1 MILSNQKNSKYEQ
14 PFTLKILDANFD
26 LVTLISYDN
35 LQWDR
40 LFNTVGKFVIQGVT
54 GAQEGYSRSRWK
66 YVYTE
71 KRKELGII
79 SQINFKKDENRKT
92 LTISGMFLECE
103 VNKMVCYSK
112 PTAFADSAGTN
123 YGTSILSTG
132 SPQWVT
138 AEGTADVVARAFYNG
153 FKQISFRNY
162 LVGDF
167 EGTRGL
173 VDKTFAL
180 DIVWGSIA
188 AGTYN
193 YSIHN
198 RNNEK
203 LGNKL
208 YDILRES
215 YGSYEVVLDYATK
228 TKIINI
234 IHGIIRTQSGHE
246 QGVNPVLLSTKNGS
260 VKRANIVESNT
271 NTKDA
276 TIQYLEDEDKTL
288 ILANALPDSVGRFEA
303 LSMASNQADFI
314 KEDTPD
320 KAAADRLHKLSVMA
334 DASTRL
340 HDLEDVVNIQF
351 DFVNSSYKYME
362 DFDLGDVIS
371 IDIPE
376 IDVSMDAQIVAC
388 HEVVKA
394 GVWSMSIEVG
404 KQIIRKRGNE

>member
-1 MILSNQKNSKYEQ
+1 MILSKKKNSKYEQ
-14 PFTLKILDANFD
+14 PFTLKILDADFN

-71 KRKELGII
+71 KRKELGVI
-79 SQINFKKDENRKT
+79 SQINFKKEEDRKILT
-92 LTISGMFLECE
+92 LSGLFLECE
-103 VNKMVCYSK
+103 LNRMVCYSK

-167 EGTRGL
+167 EGTRL
-173 VDKTFAL
+173 VDKTYAL
-180 DIVWGSIA
+180 DIVWGTIA
-188 AGTYN
+188 AGIYK

-198 RNNEK
+198 RNNEY
-203 LGNKL
+203 LGDKL
-208 YDILRES
+208 YDILKES
-215 YGSYEVVLDYATK
+215 YGSYEVVLDYD
-228 TKIINI
+228 TKIKTINI
-234 IHGIIRTQSGHE
+234 IHGTIRTQTGHE
-246 QGVNPVLLSTKNGS
+246 FGVNPVLLSTKNGS
-260 VKRANIVESNT
+260 VKKANIVESNT
-271 NTKDA
+271 KTKDA
-276 TIQYLEDEDKTL
+276 TIQYLADEEKTL
-288 ILANALPDSVGRFEA
+288 ILANALPDSKGRFERFA
-303 LSMASNQADFI
+303 MASNQSDFI

-340 HDLEDVVNIQF
+340 HALEDVVNIQF

>member
-1 MILSNQKNSKYEQ
+1 MILSNQRYSKYEQ
-14 PFTLKILDANFD
+14 PFTLKILDADFN

-40 LFNTVGKFVIQGVT
+40 LYNTVGKFVVQGVT

-71 KRKELGII
+71 KRKELGVI
-79 SQINFKKDENRKT
+79 SQINFKKDEDRKILT
-92 LTISGMFLECE
+92 LSGLFLECE

-123 YGTSILSTG
+123 YGTSILSAG

-138 AEGTADVVARAFYNG
+138 AEGTADAVARAFYDG

-167 EGTRGL
+167 GGTRL
-173 VDKTFAL
+173 VDKTYAL
-180 DIVWGSIA
+180 NIVWGSIA

-198 RNNEK
+198 RNNEY

-208 YDILRES
+208 YDILKES
-215 YGSYEVVLDYATK
+215 YGSYEVVLDYETK
-228 TKIINI
+228 VKTINI
-234 IHGIIRTQSGHE
+234 IHGVIRTQTGHA

-271 NTKDA
+271 KTKDA
-276 TIQYLEDEDKTL
+276 TIQYITDDEKTL
-288 ILANALPDSVGRFEA
+288 ILANALPDSVGRFESFA
-303 LSMASNQADFI
+303 MASNQSDFI

-320 KAAADRLHKLSVMA
+320 KAAADRLHKLSVMG

-340 HDLEDVVNIQF
+340 HALEDVVNIQF